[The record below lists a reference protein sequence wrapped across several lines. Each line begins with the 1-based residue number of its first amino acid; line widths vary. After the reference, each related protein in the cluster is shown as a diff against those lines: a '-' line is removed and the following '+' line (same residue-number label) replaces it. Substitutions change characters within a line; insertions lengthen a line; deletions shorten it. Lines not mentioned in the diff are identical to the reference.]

1 MIILGLD
8 SATDILAVGIANG
21 NAVVVDNCLETRR
34 EHASQIINQIELSLK
49 EAKLE
54 RSDLEGVAAAIGP
67 GSFTGLRIGLA
78 AAKAIAVANDI
89 PLVGVSTFEVIG
101 WRLEKTPCVLL
112 ARVRKGEYYLCEV
125 EQGKAEI
132 DRIQLVAENK
142 LVQTVGDRKA
152 GAVGFDPKLLDPEI
166 EQIEQKLLRIS
177 AGELARIGAQR
188 ITDGHT
194 SDTAT
199 LEPLYV
205 APSQAER
212 RHGKRRV

>member
-1 MIILGLD
+1 
-8 SATDILAVGIANG
+8 
-21 NAVVVDNCLETRR
+21 
-34 EHASQIINQIELSLK
+34 
-49 EAKLE
+49 
-54 RSDLEGVAAAIGP
+54 
-67 GSFTGLRIGLA
+67 
-78 AAKAIAVANDI
+78 
-89 PLVGVSTFEVIG
+89 
-101 WRLEKTPCVLL
+101 VLL